1 MKVVWIILRTDP
13 IRIRILKIWRRIFNI
28 RADTGNPNPIV
39 CGYGVGYEIGKI
51 RRIWIIR
58 KFYADYPMLKIGY
71 PKVFSSKTK
80 EFRILKNLLAEDLYF
95 MMCLFNVLIF
105 KLRNLLDAI
114 IYWLITYY
122 FLVEISCKVLIISV
136 RAAT

>member
-13 IRIRILKIWRRIFNI
+13 IQIRILSIWRRTFNI
-28 RADTGNPNPIV
+28 RVDTSNPNPIV
-39 CGYGVGYEIGKI
+39 CGYGVGYVIGKI

-58 KFYADYPMLKIGY
+58 KFYADYPMFKIGY

-80 EFRILKNLLAEDLYF
+80 KFRILKSLLAEDLYF

-105 KLRNLLDAI
+105 KLRNLLDALFI
-114 IYWLITYY
+114 G
-122 FLVEISCKVLIISV
+122 
-136 RAAT
+136 

>member
-1 MKVVWIILRTDP
+1 M
-13 IRIRILKIWRRIFNI
+13 F
-28 RADTGNPNPIV
+28 
-39 CGYGVGYEIGKI
+39 
-51 RRIWIIR
+51 
-58 KFYADYPMLKIGY
+58 KIGY

-80 EFRILKNLLAEDLYF
+80 KFRILKSLLSKDLYF

-122 FLVEISCKVLIISV
+122 FLVEISCKTLFG
-136 RAAT
+136 